1 MTPKTNVLKL
11 KEQIK
16 LEPRGDN
23 MDEAL
28 SNLRKMT
35 SMLAILSA
43 INPKSDFCITQHDL
57 SEVFGALFQWS
68 REALQ
73 DVEMRLEIEEG

>member
-1 MTPKTNVLKL
+1 MTSKMTALKL
-11 KEQIK
+11 QEETNP
-16 LEPRGDN
+16 EPRGDH

-28 SNLRKMT
+28 SNLRRLT
-35 SMLAILSA
+35 STLAILSA

-68 REALQ
+68 RDALQ
-73 DVEMRLEIEEG
+73 EVESHVEIEEG